1 MHNMEKEVLLSCKE
15 IFKNFGP
22 TRALVNVDFEIRR
35 GEICGLIGENG
46 SGKSTL
52 TSIFAGIQP
61 AVSGKMFR
69 AGEEYHPANMLEA
82 QQKGVAI
89 IVQEAGTLPSMDVAA
104 NVFVGNFQ
112 KFRRGGFLDV
122 KRMHVEANK
131 ILDEIG
137 ASDIRANT
145 LVSSLNFEDRKI
157 VEIARAMY
165 LKPDVI
171 IIDETTTALAQKG
184 RTLIYNLIKKFE
196 AEGKAVIF
204 ISHDLDELAEVCNSI
219 VVLRDG
225 PCDFSARG

>member
-1 MHNMEKEVLLSCKE
+1 MEKEVLLSCKG

-22 TRALVNVDFEIRR
+22 TRALIDVDFEIHR

-61 AVSGKMFR
+61 AMSGRMFR
-69 AGEEYHPANMLEA
+69 AGEEYHPANMLQA

-89 IVQEAGTLPSMDVAA
+89 IVQEAGTLPNLDVAA

-112 KFRRGGFLDV
+112 MFRRGSFLDV
-122 KRMHVEANK
+122 KKMHAEANR

-137 ASDIRANT
+137 AGDIRANMP
-145 LVSSLNFEDRKI
+145 VGSLNFEDRKI

-165 LKPDVI
+165 LKPDII

-184 RTLIYNLIKKFE
+184 RMLIYNLIK
-196 AEGKAVIF
+196 
-204 ISHDLDELAEVCNSI
+204 S
-219 VVLRDG
+219 LR
-225 PCDFSARG
+225 PRERQSSLSRTIWMSCRKSAIRLLSSGTAR

>member
-82 QQKGVAI
+82 QQKDYC
-89 IVQEAGTLPSMDVAA
+89 AGGWNPAEHGCRRKCICWQLSKVPS
-104 NVFVGNFQ
+104 
-112 KFRRGGFLDV
+112 
-122 KRMHVEANK
+122 
-131 ILDEIG
+131 
-137 ASDIRANT
+137 
-145 LVSSLNFEDRKI
+145 
-157 VEIARAMY
+157 
-165 LKPDVI
+165 
-171 IIDETTTALAQKG
+171 G
-184 RTLIYNLIKKFE
+184 RLS
-196 AEGKAVIF
+196 G
-204 ISHDLDELAEVCNSI
+204 C
-219 VVLRDG
+219 
-225 PCDFSARG
+225 